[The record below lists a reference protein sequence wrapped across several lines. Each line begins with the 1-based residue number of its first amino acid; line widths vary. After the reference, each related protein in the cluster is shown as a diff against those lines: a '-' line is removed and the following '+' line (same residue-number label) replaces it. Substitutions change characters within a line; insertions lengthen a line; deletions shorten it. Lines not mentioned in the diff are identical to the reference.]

1 MIIKYV
7 CPNEIKYESKDAS
20 GVDLRSIE
28 NGIVPAKGTGFFN
41 TGLKVSIP
49 VGFEGQVRGRSGLAR
64 KKGIG
69 ITHGV
74 GTIDADYRGEIGIML
89 CNWSDEDF
97 VVTVG
102 DRIAQLVIMPVVRA
116 EFVLE
121 EELLDITSRNAD
133 GFGSTGIK

>member
-49 VGFEGQVRGRSGLAR
+49 EGFEGQVRGRSGLAR

-69 ITHGV
+69 ITHGI

-121 EELLDITSRNAD
+121 EELDITSRNAD

>member
-1 MIIKYV
+1 MIIKYI
-7 CPNEIKYESKDAS
+7 CLNELKYETKDAS

-49 VGFEGQVRGRSGLAR
+49 EGYEGQVRGRSGLAR

-102 DRIAQLVIMPVVRA
+102 DRIAQLVIVPVVRA

-121 EELLDITSRNAD
+121 EELDITSRNAD

>member
-1 MIIKYV
+1 MIIKYN
-7 CPNEIKYESKDAS
+7 CPNEVEYASFNAS

-28 NGIVPAKGTGFFN
+28 NGVVPAKGTGFFN

-49 VGFEGQVRGRSGLAR
+49 DGFEGQVRGRSGLAR
-64 KKGIG
+64 KYGIG

-74 GTIDADYRGEIGIML
+74 GTIDSDYRGEIGIML

-97 VVTVG
+97 VVSVG
-102 DRIAQLVIMPVVRA
+102 DRVAQLVIMPVIKA
-116 EFVLE
+116 EFVFE
-121 EELLDITSRNAD
+121 KELDVTRRNAD